1 MKGACTAR
9 RQIILARN
17 RHATASLYDR
27 PRGGG
32 RGFAAKRHIPKKKKT
47 HKTNRQHLN
56 PINGDSFLYK
66 IYRVHHDQR
75 RGSGVGVTLLDLT
88 LLSANKAVSCA
99 SVLRNPTTYVERF
112 RYTWQGKNSAK
123 TAQLDVW
130 RLTGPVC
137 PTALNSFIYNELT
150 ITG

>member
-1 MKGACTAR
+1 MPLPHCITDQEEEAVALLPKDIY
-9 RQIILARN
+9 Q
-17 RHATASLYDR
+17 
-27 PRGGG
+27 
-32 RGFAAKRHIPKKKKT
+32 KKKHKKK

-75 RGSGVGVTLLDLT
+75 RGSRVGVTLLDLT

-123 TAQLDVW
+123 TAQLDV
-130 RLTGPVC
+130 
-137 PTALNSFIYNELT
+137 
-150 ITG
+150 